1 MRATPK
7 AERIYVCLG
16 CDGRWQY
23 AEIRNTARCPA
34 CGDGLARTRPKSG
47 RTEPPPH
54 RRTVDAQLTAANC
67 ASTNAS
73 AAA

>member
-1 MRATPK
+1 MRVTAK

-16 CDGRWQY
+16 CSSRWHY
-23 AEIRNTARCPA
+23 DAIRNIARCPA
-34 CGDGLARTRPKSG
+34 CGDGLARPRSS
-47 RTEPPPH
+47 RNEPPP
-54 RRTVDAQLTAANC
+54 TGNAQLTAANC